1 MLPGVIMALRKIKR
15 DELLVVIE
23 KTQAAY
29 EAVFNRP

>member
-1 MLPGVIMALRKIKR
+1 MALRKIKR

-29 EAVFNRP
+29 ESVFNRP